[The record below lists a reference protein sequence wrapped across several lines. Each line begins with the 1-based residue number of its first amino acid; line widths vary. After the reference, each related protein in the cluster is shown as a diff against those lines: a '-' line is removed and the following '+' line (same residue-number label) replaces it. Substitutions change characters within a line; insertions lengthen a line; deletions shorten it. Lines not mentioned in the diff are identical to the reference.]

1 VFDLV
6 ELFLLFKVE
15 MFGHGWLSK
24 NVGRL

>member
-15 MFGHGWLSK
+15 MFGHGSLSK